1 MIANKIFFNKI
12 SILNFPLMLLFGIFG
27 FKVYFLKSSFI
38 FKSRKISNYLKYL
51 NIIKIDFNNQNHSIS
66 QKFVQM
72 KKRSYLISKNNA
84 DKIIKGIWSREL
96 KNYFI
101 EKTFLKIFL
110 TNYLTN
116 RVFDI
121 LLIYEFAFK
130 MQNDKQKLFF
140 WINKNSISKEA
151 SKSYINFIILKP
163 QFLNFFSELVEL
175 FSLIVSK
182 FKIKFNKSNH
192 TKSQNK
198 SKIINLKKY
207 KTIFFVSGGIVSAKS
222 NYLNLKNFFFSKKL
236 SSPIHKNNIIIC
248 ETLKSLHPASL
259 IYFKKLKLEFF
270 YWYKNSKRV
279 MNVLSDSSFIF
290 IKIIFR
296 PILFSDPSTS
306 LRICWAIL
314 EIKSN
319 LRLLKN
325 LPNLKNAIIDNEF
338 QFSTTLAIALKH
350 KKININCHAKRL
362 IYPAQKHQFIV
373 DNYFI
378 FGKETLK
385 DLNHQFYKKINPIII
400 GGQETISKRNT
411 LKYLNKYK
419 KSYKLIC
426 LVLDYHSDKN
436 WYNSSISPL
445 VNWSENL
452 KFYKLIL
459 DVAQNFPEILF
470 VLKGKNYNW
479 TQITFFDDIH
489 AKLKKQ
495 KNLILFSNKVKMTNY
510 EMTQNA
516 DFSIARWTSL
526 VDDFLMNNK
535 PVIVYDKP
543 PYITGLIKYP
553 SNIMSYNLENLVK
566 KIEKLQKNIKS
577 YNYQLNSFRKSHYTI
592 FDLKKYQKLLIK
604 VLK

>member
-38 FKSRKISNYLKYL
+38 FKNRKISNYLKYL
-51 NIIKIDFNNQNHSIS
+51 NIIKIDFNNQNHSVS

-192 TKSQNK
+192 AKSQNK

-222 NYLNLKNFFFSKKL
+222 NYLNLKNFFF
-236 SSPIHKNNIIIC
+236 
-248 ETLKSLHPASL
+248 
-259 IYFKKLKLEFF
+259 F
-270 YWYKNSKRV
+270 
-279 MNVLSDSSFIF
+279 
-290 IKIIFR
+290 
-296 PILFSDPSTS
+296 
-306 LRICWAIL
+306 
-314 EIKSN
+314 
-319 LRLLKN
+319 
-325 LPNLKNAIIDNEF
+325 
-338 QFSTTLAIALKH
+338 
-350 KKININCHAKRL
+350 
-362 IYPAQKHQFIV
+362 
-373 DNYFI
+373 
-378 FGKETLK
+378 
-385 DLNHQFYKKINPIII
+385 
-400 GGQETISKRNT
+400 
-411 LKYLNKYK
+411 
-419 KSYKLIC
+419 
-426 LVLDYHSDKN
+426 
-436 WYNSSISPL
+436 
-445 VNWSENL
+445 
-452 KFYKLIL
+452 
-459 DVAQNFPEILF
+459 
-470 VLKGKNYNW
+470 
-479 TQITFFDDIH
+479 
-489 AKLKKQ
+489 
-495 KNLILFSNKVKMTNY
+495 
-510 EMTQNA
+510 
-516 DFSIARWTSL
+516 
-526 VDDFLMNNK
+526 
-535 PVIVYDKP
+535 
-543 PYITGLIKYP
+543 
-553 SNIMSYNLENLVK
+553 
-566 KIEKLQKNIKS
+566 
-577 YNYQLNSFRKSHYTI
+577 
-592 FDLKKYQKLLIK
+592 
-604 VLK
+604 